1 MSFEKPWGN
10 YLLEKIVETIAPET
24 ISYFPQTIAW
34 QIICIVLIIF
44 IINKGY
50 QSWKT
55 YQANAYRREA
65 LFWLS
70 QCSLSNEEDVRQL
83 PALLRKTALLACQ
96 VNNNNHLTQ
105 SAELIIT
112 RRNEITQLS
121 GNSWATWLD
130 AHCTKTKFSHQTAA
144 LSFPLSSEL
153 LLNKLAYIAHI
164 DLLDDQFNKALKLLS
179 QQITLWIK
187 YHDFPKNQLPSDLG
201 GQP

>member
-10 YLLEKIVETIAPET
+10 YLLEKIVETTAPET
-24 ISYFPQTIAW
+24 ISFWPQTIAW
-34 QIICIVLIIF
+34 QLLFILLVLF
-44 IINKGY
+44 IIKKGY

-65 LFWLS
+65 LCWLS

-105 SAELIIT
+105 SAELVIT
-112 RRNEITQLS
+112 RRDEITQLS
-121 GNSWATWLD
+121 GNAWVIWLD
-130 AHCTKTKFSHQTAA
+130 AHCTKTIFSHQATA
-144 LSFPLSSEL
+144 LSSPLSPEL

-164 DLLDDQFNKALKLLS
+164 DLLDDKFNKALELLC

-187 YHDFPKNQLPSDLG
+187 YHELPKNQLPSDLG

>member
-10 YLLEKIVETIAPET
+10 YLLEKIVETTAPET

-34 QIICIVLIIF
+34 KIICIVLIIF

-65 LFWLS
+65 LLWLS

-105 SAELIIT
+105 NAELIST
-112 RRNEITQLS
+112 RRDEITQLS
-121 GNSWATWLD
+121 GNAWATWLD
-130 AHCTKTKFSHQTAA
+130 AHCTKTRFSHQAAA
-144 LSFPLSSEL
+144 LSPEQL
-153 LLNKLAYIAHI
+153 LKNLAYIAHI
-164 DLLDDQFNKALKLLS
+164 DLLDDKFNKALKLLS

-187 YHDFPKNQLPSDLG
+187 YHDFPKNQLPNDLG

>member
-10 YLLEKIVETIAPET
+10 YLLEKIVETTAPET

-44 IINKGY
+44 ILNKGY

-96 VNNNNHLTQ
+96 VNNNNHSTQ
-105 SAELIIT
+105 SGELVIIC
-112 RRNEITQLS
+112 RDEITQLS
-121 GNSWATWLD
+121 GNAWAIWLD
-130 AHCTKTKFSHQTAA
+130 EHCTKTKFSHQTAA
-144 LSFPLSSEL
+144 LSSEQL
-153 LLNKLAYIAHI
+153 LKNLAYIAHI
-164 DLLDDQFNKALKLLS
+164 DLLDDKFNKALKLLS

-187 YHDFPKNQLPSDLG
+187 YHDFSKNQLPNDLG